1 MALPVTSE
9 ALDDVR
15 VLDLS
20 EGIAGP
26 FCTKL
31 LAALGA
37 DVISVETPGRGDR
50 ARAYPPFAGDEPH
63 PELSGLFLYLNTGKR
78 SVTLDLEQ
86 ASGRAIAGRL
96 ATEWADIVIEDFA
109 PGRLDAWGLGYEA
122 LEAARDASQAGAIVV
137 SVTDYGQSGPY
148 RDWQATDLTAL
159 ALGGS
164 LYIAGDEDRE
174 PLRIGGRPAQFF
186 AGLSAFSGALL
197 ALHYRDAT
205 DEGQHVDVSLLEGIA
220 TAQEYPGAAW
230 AYKREIRVRGPGHAP
245 MFEVDDGYIG
255 LMFPQARWQA
265 FCELIGRPDIQ
276 HDPRFEGTR
285 QRRDNMA
292 ELREI
297 IAGWTEGKRKADL
310 YHAVQA
316 VQGPAGYVC
325 TAPDLIESPQFI
337 EREFFSEVDHPAT
350 GPLLYPGL
358 PLRFGT
364 ERPPLRRAPLL
375 GEHNA
380 EVYGEL
386 LGCDAADLARMRG
399 AGVI

>member
-20 EGIAGP
+20 EGVAGP

-37 DVISVETPGRGDR
+37 DVISVEAPGRGDR
-50 ARAYPPFAGDEPH
+50 ARSCPPFAGDEPH

-86 ASGRAIAGRL
+86 ASGRAICKRL
-96 ATEWADIVIEDFA
+96 VAEWADIVIEDFA
-109 PGRLDAWGLGYEA
+109 PGQLDAWGLGSEA
-122 LEAARDASQAGAIVV
+122 LEAERPGVIVV
-137 SVTDYGQSGPY
+137 SVADFGQSGPY
-148 RDWQATDLTAL
+148 RDWEASDLTAL

-174 PLRIGGRPAQFF
+174 PLKIGGRPAQFY

-197 ALHYRDAT
+197 ALHYRDASGG
-205 DEGQHVDVSLLEGIA
+205 EGQHVDVSMLEGIA

-245 MFEVDDGYIG
+245 MFEVEDGWLG
-255 LMFPQARWQA
+255 LMFPQARWPR
-265 FCELIGRPDIQ
+265 FCELIGRPDIE

-297 IAGWTEGKRKADL
+297 IAEWTEGKRKADL

-364 ERPPLRRAPLL
+364 VRPPLRRAPLL

-386 LGCDAADLARMRG
+386 LGYGVAGLARMRG